1 MAKNF
6 IITKEHRRFTEFAN
20 AVRKERTIGIC
31 HGDAGIGKTQSARRY
46 AHWDTVEPF
55 ITEWGP
61 RTEDDAKF
69 YATANRCRTVFYTP
83 EVLPRPKVLMHEI
96 AHLQTRLG
104 ICIDEHQRSIGKV
117 TGATQVIPTGGS
129 SCSSSMRPND
139 WPRPH
144 SNFSGMSTTATTW
157 RSSSLACLASTSG
170 FATTRSSTA
179 VSDFRTDTG
188 H

>member
-69 YATANRCRTVFYTP
+69 YATANRCRTVFYLSLIHISEP
-83 EVLPRPKVLMHEI
+83 
-96 AHLQTRLG
+96 TRRL
-104 ICIDEHQRSIGKV
+104 R
-117 TGATQVIPTGGS
+117 GS
-129 SCSSSMRPND
+129 RMPSS
-139 WPRPH
+139 
-144 SNFSGMSTTATTW
+144 A
-157 RSSSLACLASTSG
+157 
-170 FATTRSSTA
+170 
-179 VSDFRTDTG
+179 
-188 H
+188 